1 MLPEWADRTAEQIFG
16 RGLVQTGIY
25 LILGGVD
32 TGKTT
37 LAAALAKHAASSGR
51 VGIIDADIGQS
62 HIGPPA
68 TVGWAIV
75 EAPRT
80 IERVFGDG
88 DDPEADFSQLTA
100 GGISFVGDVTP
111 TGHLLQMTAAITQCV
126 QQVSRVAEL
135 IIIDTPGFIF
145 GPAAAALWGAVQR
158 ILQPEMVLAVQ
169 RGSELSDVLAG
180 FEYLDLKIERIKTP
194 RQIPAKSPQERR
206 NYRQS
211 QFNKY
216 FRDCCLY
223 NISLGDVAVV
233 PSSNLSCKGLVNRLV
248 ALRDGKGTDIA
259 VGLITDWQ
267 VGPKGSK
274 ERLAGQ
280 GEKGVAVV
288 RAPEAD
294 IRQVRCLVMGDIT
307 IEIGGE
313 GCLPCKENAK

>member
-16 RGLVQTGIY
+16 RSLVQTGIY

-75 EAPRT
+75 EAPQT

-111 TGHLLQMTAAITQCV
+111 TGHLLQMTAAVTQCV

-145 GPAAAALWGAVQR
+145 GPAAALWGAVQR

-180 FEYLDLKIERIKTP
+180 FEYLDLRIERIKTP
-194 RQIPAKSPQERR
+194 RQIPTKSPQERR

-233 PSSNLSCKGLVNRLV
+233 PGSNLSCKGLVNRLV

-267 VGPKGSK
+267 AGPEGSK

-280 GEKGVAVV
+280 GERGVAVV

-313 GCLPCKENAK
+313 GCLLCKENTK